1 MGSDKTLIA
10 KVSVFILSYLLIL
23 TFNSMISSKFDIA
36 SLELTK
42 STSLSQSLCLGENIA
57 D

>member
-23 TFNSMISSKFDIA
+23 KFNSLISSKFDIA
-36 SLELTK
+36 SLERTK
-42 STSLSQSLCLGENIA
+42 STTPITTTSTTT
-57 D
+57 

>member
-23 TFNSMISSKFDIA
+23 TFNSISSKFDIA

-42 STSLSQSLCLGENIA
+42 STSLSQSLCLGENVA